1 MPYQREFE
9 SRLKVA
15 IVGVGSHAY
24 RNILPAMTF
33 LPVSL
38 RAVCDIDPERV
49 HSTASQYGVT
59 ACYTNA
65 EEMYRNEDLDA
76 VFLCVSPQLH
86 PQLACQAFDAGLH
99 VWLEKPPAMRA
110 TEVEEMISHRK
121 DRVAV
126 VGFKKAFMPAAD
138 KVIEML
144 STEGYGPL
152 RNMLAVYSMAV
163 PEDGEKVLRERE
175 YTGWLANGCHP
186 LSLMMRVGG
195 AVSAVTVHRGQRGGA
210 SAYWNSPTEPWATFT
225 WPVEGRASSRWTLS
239 RWNDTASSAT
249 AAV

>member
-49 HSTASQYGVT
+49 QSTASQYGVT

-86 PQLACQAFDAGLH
+86 PQLTCQAFDAGLH

-138 KVIEML
+138 
-144 STEGYGPL
+144 
-152 RNMLAVYSMAV
+152 
-163 PEDGEKVLRERE
+163 
-175 YTGWLANGCHP
+175 
-186 LSLMMRVGG
+186 
-195 AVSAVTVHRGQRGGA
+195 
-210 SAYWNSPTEPWATFT
+210 
-225 WPVEGRASSRWTLS
+225 
-239 RWNDTASSAT
+239 
-249 AAV
+249 